1 MAGLWNDC
9 PRCQEHLAAGDV
21 VIASIAVDHTQA
33 VWARA
38 RSLAFLSLWFS
49 ADDMLL
55 EKWHEPELLVD
66 LAAPEIVDWQSW
78 VVLRPRMSERTRS
91 FLRYV
96 FHQASRNTRLHRCF
110 FQEFIGHVLTVE
122 HPAIPICDC
131 PGAALQIWKDQ
142 PDKLDSVALV
152 SGSVTAQ
159 ATPRERSVM
168 Q

>member
-1 MAGLWNDC
+1 VVGPVYTLPGCALSVSAMAQTLMALKKKRWLVSGTTAHTVKS
-9 PRCQEHLAAGDV
+9 QEHLAAGDV

-33 VWARA
+33 VCARTH
-38 RSLAFLSLWFS
+38 SLAFLSFS

-78 VVLRPRMSERTRS
+78 VVLRPRMSERKRS
-91 FLRYV
+91 
-96 FHQASRNTRLHRCF
+96 
-110 FQEFIGHVLTVE
+110 HVPTVE

-142 PDKLDSVALV
+142 PD
-152 SGSVTAQ
+152 
-159 ATPRERSVM
+159 
-168 Q
+168 